1 MTVRS
6 HDPALPGS
14 ARRAVVAMLTGLA
27 LSVAAMLAL
36 AANLASTDMLAR
48 HLHEVYAG
56 YAVSPPDEVAVA
68 TYLFTLGGLGI
79 VAWLWMVWAVRRQ
92 KRWARLVATGM
103 FVLAS
108 VVAVANLTVTEY
120 GQTILPTQF
129 GLAGLVPCLAGLV
142 AVVLLWRRDG
152 RWTRPTERTIR

>member
-1 MTVRS
+1 MTVHS
-6 HDPALPGS
+6 HDPALPRS

-27 LSVAAMLAL
+27 LTVAAMLAL

-48 HLHEVYAG
+48 HLQEVYAG

-68 TYLFTLGGLGI
+68 TYLFTLGVLGI

-152 RWTRPTERTIR
+152 RWTWPTERTIR